1 LIKLEVSTHGG
12 EVNIIN
18 VSEYNSDDMA
28 SKLNDSELYAIAIG
42 DFVFSRIDVKNIKP
56 IVK

>member
-1 LIKLEVSTHGG
+1 M
-12 EVNIIN
+12 NIIN
-18 VSEYNSDDMA
+18 VSEYNPDDMA